1 VNEQDRMRADL
12 EERLRSAEERLRL
25 VEADRGIATF
35 ELEVGTA
42 RWRSTVQGAALF
54 GLDAVAVDSPWAEWE
69 RAIFFDDVPKLRA
82 ALEAAKAGE
91 TYSVEFRVRYRDGN
105 VHWRAAK
112 GAVVRSPNSQ
122 PRRIRGTIQD
132 ITDRKALEVRLLAVN
147 ETLEA
152 RVAELREEARTLD
165 VLHRAG
171 VAVASELDLERLVQ
185 AVTDAGVE
193 LCRAEFGAFFYN
205 VIQDDGESYQL
216 YTLSGAPRE
225 AFAGFPMPRNTA
237 VFGPTFRGGIVRS
250 QDILAD
256 PRYGQNPPYR
266 GMPKGHPPVRS
277 YLAVPV
283 LSRSG
288 EVLGGLFFGHS
299 QPGMFTE
306 REERLLKGVAAQA
319 AVAIDNARLFEASQR
334 ELGARAK
341 AEAELKQLND
351 RLELRVEE
359 RARKLIESSAK
370 LEETEQ
376 RFRLLVDAV
385 TDYAIFMLDTKG
397 HIVSW
402 NPGAERIKGYAL
414 EEIVGQHFS
423 RFYTEEDRQRDVP
436 AAALAAA
443 AREGKYEMEGWRVRK
458 NGQRFWANVLLAA
471 IRNATGELLGFA
483 KVTRDLTERRAIE
496 DRLRQAQKMDAV
508 GRLTG
513 GVAHDFNNLLMVIS
527 ANIESV
533 QRQLSADAPE
543 ARFRRSVNAAMRGV
557 ERASLLVQQLLAF
570 SRQQPL
576 DPRLVDVNELITRLS
591 EMLRRT
597 LGETVAIETVIA
609 GGLWTTVADANQ
621 LENALLNLSINARD
635 AMPDGGKLTI
645 EAANVHLDEA
655 YATAAE
661 IAPGQYVGIFVS
673 DTGTGMP
680 PKIAAQAF
688 EPFFTTKERGQGT
701 GLGLSQ
707 VYGFVRQSGG
717 HVRIYS
723 EVGVGTTV
731 KLYLPRFLSAE
742 QSDNAPSA
750 APEVPR
756 GHGETILLVE
766 DDEDVR
772 QSTAGMLEE
781 IGYRVLEATDGRAGL
796 RALESHPEIALV
808 LTDVGL
814 PGGMNGRKMAD
825 EACRLSANLKVL
837 FTSGYAR
844 NAIVHHGRLDPGVE
858 FLAKPFT
865 YAALAMRIYR
875 LLKRK

>member
-1 VNEQDRMRADL
+1 
-12 EERLRSAEERLRL
+12 
-25 VEADRGIATF
+25 
-35 ELEVGTA
+35 
-42 RWRSTVQGAALF
+42 
-54 GLDAVAVDSPWAEWE
+54 
-69 RAIFFDDVPKLRA
+69 
-82 ALEAAKAGE
+82 
-91 TYSVEFRVRYRDGN
+91 
-105 VHWRAAK
+105 
-112 GAVVRSPNSQ
+112 
-122 PRRIRGTIQD
+122 
-132 ITDRKALEVRLLAVN
+132 
-147 ETLEA
+147 
-152 RVAELREEARTLD
+152 
-165 VLHRAG
+165 
-171 VAVASELDLERLVQ
+171 
-185 AVTDAGVE
+185 
-193 LCRAEFGAFFYN
+193 
-205 VIQDDGESYQL
+205 
-216 YTLSGAPRE
+216 
-225 AFAGFPMPRNTA
+225 
-237 VFGPTFRGGIVRS
+237 
-250 QDILAD
+250 
-256 PRYGQNPPYR
+256 
-266 GMPKGHPPVRS
+266 
-277 YLAVPV
+277 
-283 LSRSG
+283 
-288 EVLGGLFFGHS
+288 
-299 QPGMFTE
+299 
-306 REERLLKGVAAQA
+306 
-319 AVAIDNARLFEASQR
+319 
-334 ELGARAK
+334 
-341 AEAELKQLND
+341 QLND

-680 PKIAAQAF
+680 PKIGSHA
-688 EPFFTTKERGQGT
+688 
-701 GLGLSQ
+701 
-707 VYGFVRQSGG
+707 
-717 HVRIYS
+717 
-723 EVGVGTTV
+723 
-731 KLYLPRFLSAE
+731 
-742 QSDNAPSA
+742 
-750 APEVPR
+750 
-756 GHGETILLVE
+756 
-766 DDEDVR
+766 
-772 QSTAGMLEE
+772 M
-781 IGYRVLEATDGRAGL
+781 EA
-796 RALESHPEIALV
+796 
-808 LTDVGL
+808 
-814 PGGMNGRKMAD
+814 
-825 EACRLSANLKVL
+825 
-837 FTSGYAR
+837 
-844 NAIVHHGRLDPGVE
+844 
-858 FLAKPFT
+858 
-865 YAALAMRIYR
+865 
-875 LLKRK
+875 